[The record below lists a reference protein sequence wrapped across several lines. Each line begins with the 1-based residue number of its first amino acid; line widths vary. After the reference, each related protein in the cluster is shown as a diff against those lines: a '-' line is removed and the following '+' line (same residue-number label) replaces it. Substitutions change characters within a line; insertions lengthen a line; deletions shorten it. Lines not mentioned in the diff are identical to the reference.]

1 MTLKL
6 DLRLRPAP
14 ARLKPRPA
22 SPDDLKARLKVTR
35 FANYQPSRKTAPIG
49 GVPCAGHGVAI
60 TEAGGCLQCQIGR
73 TGAPSFKV
81 VDWPEGADANQ
92 EEPAC
97 GAHYQPYGPIELSY
111 VTAML
116 SELALDCLLQPPEH
130 SFSRVFVTSENR
142 IANLGGRLSE
152 LWKSTYGE
160 ENTGV
165 RIVDR
170 PWLRTECA
178 ACGGARADEAA

>member
-1 MTLKL
+1 M
-6 DLRLRPAP
+6 
-14 ARLKPRPA
+14 
-22 SPDDLKARLKVTR
+22 
-35 FANYQPSRKTAPIG
+35 
-49 GVPCAGHGVAI
+49 AI

-165 RIVDR
+165 RIVDLGCER
-170 PWLRTECA
+170 NVPRVEARGRTKRLRLEAPVASCA
-178 ACGGARADEAA
+178 QPSRLSDGAGAHPPLCSREKYGES